1 MKDKIVD
8 PRITPQSKRDAHIH
22 YVVAFCGGFL
32 GIFPIVNVIELFG
45 SAQTS
50 NLIELVHSLLGRDW
64 IALLHHLIGAL
75 LYGLAAFFVT
85 FLKHH
90 TKVNIKILSLCVD
103 FAAALVMWKM
113 PTGLPEIFYL
123 YPTFFAMSFQ
133 WCSFSGSY
141 GFTCSTIF
149 STNNWRQVVSS
160 LTEWLC
166 NGKPEFKL
174 KAAFFGAT
182 MVGFHL
188 GVAAAFILWERLG
201 NACFL
206 LVALPAIIAGILI
219 LLPVKTNDSSKIQNN

>member
-1 MKDKIVD
+1 MKNEITDS
-8 PRITPQSKRDAHIH
+8 RITPQTKRDAHIH
-22 YVVAFCGGFL
+22 YIVAFCGGFL

-50 NLIELVHSLLGRDW
+50 NLIEIVHSLLGRDW
-64 IALLHHLIGAL
+64 IAFAHHLIGAF
-75 LYGLAAFFVT
+75 LYALAAFLVT
-85 FLKHH
+85 FLKYRS
-90 TKVNIKILSLCVD
+90 KINIKILALFVD
-103 FAAALVMWKM
+103 VAAALVMWKM
-113 PTGLPEIFYL
+113 PEGLPEIFYL

-141 GFTCSTIF
+141 GYTCSTIF
-149 STNNWRQVVSS
+149 STNNLRQLTSS

-188 GVAAAFILWERLG
+188 GVAAAFILWEKLG

-206 LVALPAIIAGILI
+206 FVVLPAILAGSLV
-219 LLPVKTNDSSKIQNN
+219 LLPVKASKA

>member
-1 MKDKIVD
+1 MKNNTDD
-8 PRITPQSKRDAHIH
+8 TRITPQSKRDAHIH
-22 YVVAFCGGFL
+22 YVIAFCGGFL

-50 NLIELVHSLLGRDW
+50 NLIECVHSFLGRDW
-64 IALLHHLIGAL
+64 TALLHHLIGAG
-75 LYGLAAFFVT
+75 LYALAPFLVTYLTNHTKIKIKLAALF
-85 FLKHH
+85 
-90 TKVNIKILSLCVD
+90 VD

-141 GFTCSTIF
+141 GYNCSTIF
-149 STNNWRQVVSS
+149 STNNLRQTVSA

-166 NGKPEFKL
+166 NGKHEFKL

-182 MVGFHL
+182 LIGFHL

-206 LVALPAIIAGILI
+206 FVIVPEAVAATMILT
-219 LLPVKTNDSSKIQNN
+219 PVKSRVVAARQK

>member
-1 MKDKIVD
+1 MKEQNSD

-22 YVVAFCGGFL
+22 YVIAFCGGFL

-50 NLIELVHSLLGRDW
+50 NLIECVHSLLGRDW
-64 IALLHHLIGAL
+64 LALFHHLVGAG
-75 LYGLAAFFVT
+75 LYALAAFLVT
-85 FLKHH
+85 YLKGH
-90 TKVNIKILSLCVD
+90 TKIKIKILALLVD
-103 FAAALVMWKM
+103 VAAAVVMWKM

-141 GFTCSTIF
+141 GYNSSTIF
-149 STNNWRQVVSS
+149 STNNLRQTVCS

-166 NGKPEFKL
+166 NGKTEFKL
-174 KAAFFGAT
+174 KAAFFGGTLA
-182 MVGFHL
+182 GFHL

-201 NACFL
+201 NAGFL
-206 LVALPAIIAGILI
+206 FVVVPAAVAAAMIFA
-219 LLPVKTNDSSKIQNN
+219 PVKNVELNLRQK